1 MIHWRKSVSTAV
13 DMDSDNLNTN
23 YVAFCLTFWSYDVQS
38 FFHLYSNI
46 MKYLI
51 TFLCRLRL
59 PRTRGQLP
67 KQFLILG
74 VLTLV
79 ILISKT
85 HQISARIPEMRI
97 ATDLKS
103 FADQF
108 PDRVVVL
115 YFTAEYCMYCQALD
129 RQVLGP
135 ILRGGDY
142 EAIAQFYRVQQDEPE
157 TKLTDFDGKKISNRD
172 LIQRY
177 QVDVTPTIIFVGP
190 DGLEI
195 ASSIVGFLT
204 VDFYGAYLDQSIQ
217 DGRTYLL
224 SKTN

>member
-1 MIHWRKSVSTAV
+1 
-13 DMDSDNLNTN
+13 
-23 YVAFCLTFWSYDVQS
+23 
-38 FFHLYSNI
+38 
-46 MKYLI
+46 
-51 TFLCRLRL
+51 
-59 PRTRGQLP
+59 
-67 KQFLILG
+67 LG
-74 VLTLV
+74 VVTLV
-79 ILISKT
+79 ILMSRT

-115 YFTAEYCMYCQALD
+115 YFHSRNIAFIVRHWIAK
-129 RQVLGP
+129 VLGP

-177 QVDVTPTIIFVGP
+177 QVEVTPTIIFLGP
-190 DGLEI
+190 DGREV

-217 DGRTYLL
+217 DGRTHLL

>member
-1 MIHWRKSVSTAV
+1 MIFS
-13 DMDSDNLNTN
+13 
-23 YVAFCLTFWSYDVQS
+23 FQS
-38 FFHLYSNI
+38 
-46 MKYLI
+46 
-51 TFLCRLRL
+51 RLSL
-59 PRTRGQLP
+59 TRGPLP

-85 HQISARIPEMRI
+85 HQISARIPEMSV

-129 RQVLGP
+129 REVLGP
-135 ILRGGDY
+135 VLRSGDY
-142 EAIAQFYRVQQDEPE
+142 EAISQFFRVQHDEPE
-157 TKLTDFDGKKISNRD
+157 TKLVDFDGKKISNRD

-177 QVDVTPTIIFVGP
+177 QVDVTPTIIFLGP
-190 DGLEI
+190 DGREV
-195 ASSIVGFLT
+195 ASSIVGLIT

-217 DGRTYLL
+217 DGRTHLL

>member
-1 MIHWRKSVSTAV
+1 
-13 DMDSDNLNTN
+13 
-23 YVAFCLTFWSYDVQS
+23 
-38 FFHLYSNI
+38 
-46 MKYLI
+46 
-51 TFLCRLRL
+51 
-59 PRTRGQLP
+59 
-67 KQFLILG
+67 LG
-74 VLTLV
+74 VVTLV
-79 ILISKT
+79 ILMSKT

-108 PDRVVVL
+108 PDKVVVL

-135 ILRGGDY
+135 ILRVGDY

>member
-1 MIHWRKSVSTAV
+1 
-13 DMDSDNLNTN
+13 MDSDNLNTN

-46 MKYLI
+46 MKYPI
-51 TFLCRLRL
+51 TFPCRFRL

-157 TKLTDFDGKKISNRD
+157 TKLTDFDGKNISNRD
-172 LIQRY
+172 LIRRY
-177 QVDVTPTIIFVGP
+177 QVEVTPTIIFLGP
-190 DGLEI
+190 DGREV

-217 DGRTYLL
+217 DGRTHLL
-224 SKTN
+224 SKTY